1 MTFSKK
7 EKRVKQ
13 LIVSCE
19 DMSAEAKTS
28 SGVGKYS
35 KVVEEEK
42 RMPKPGEFPTETQ
55 RRPEGVGLQY
65 EMQAQPVTG
74 ELESESKKCTEN
86 ITELVEYKPSQRLLG
101 RKALITGGDSG
112 IGRSVALF
120 FAMEG
125 ADVVISYLP
134 VEEKDAEETRDLILR
149 EARRVEG
156 KESDTICELVSMDLQ
171 TEKNCQELINRTVK
185 RLGGLDLLVNN
196 AAYQMTCDSIEQLSS
211 EQVEKTFRTN
221 VFAPIFLVKYALPH
235 MSCGSS
241 IIFSTSVVAYRGITF
256 WEVLVFSFFL

>member
-1 MTFSKK
+1 
-7 EKRVKQ
+7 
-13 LIVSCE
+13 
-19 DMSAEAKTS
+19 
-28 SGVGKYS
+28 
-35 KVVEEEK
+35 
-42 RMPKPGEFPTETQ
+42 
-55 RRPEGVGLQY
+55 
-65 EMQAQPVTG
+65 MQAQPVTG